1 MAQRVRITSSRI
13 KSFVCQ
19 TTPHFGS
26 TSREVSYSVRDYHTP
41 YRGKCKSLIS
51 PFLSI
56 FLERFH
62 KKRGW
67 QLRKTPC
74 FLTHIDL

>member
-26 TSREVSYSVRDYHTP
+26 TSREVSYSVRAYHTP
-41 YRGKCKSLIS
+41 YGEKSKSLIS

-62 KKRGW
+62 KMQR
-67 QLRKTPC
+67 LHPRKNPC
-74 FLTHIDL
+74 FLPHIDL